1 MDNKAITVALAV
13 FVVVTVAA
21 CGGGDAPTAGSSTQA
36 AAPAG
41 AIDPASITDPGTISG
56 TINFGGAAPEGQLL
70 QMAADPYCIT
80 SHAGSERPFFSFIN
94 VFRDLFV
101 DINMRAIF
109 LFSLGIRIIYT
120 LGLKR
125 TFKFFLFLGIVFL
138 EY

>member
-21 CGGGDAPTAGSSTQA
+21 CGGGDAQTAGSSTQA

-70 QMAADPYCIT
+70 QMAADPY
-80 SHAGSERPFFSFIN
+80 
-94 VFRDLFV
+94 L
-101 DINMRAIF
+101 
-109 LFSLGIRIIYT
+109 SLIHI
-120 LGLKR
+120 
-125 TFKFFLFLGIVFL
+125 
-138 EY
+138 